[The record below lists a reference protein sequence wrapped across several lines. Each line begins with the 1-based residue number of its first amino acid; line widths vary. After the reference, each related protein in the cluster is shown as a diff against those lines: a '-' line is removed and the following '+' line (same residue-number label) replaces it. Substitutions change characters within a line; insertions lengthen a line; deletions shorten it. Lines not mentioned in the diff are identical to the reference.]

1 MSNSK
6 GVAIVS
12 DKAGNLSDA
21 EKDMRLEERS
31 DLVERIYS
39 GDTSAVTEMFN
50 LLGHKAINV
59 STQVI
64 KD

>member
-12 DKAGNLSDA
+12 EKVSNLSDA
-21 EKDMRLEERS
+21 EKDTRLEERS
-31 DLVERIYS
+31 DLVERVYL
-39 GDTSAVTEMFN
+39 GDASAVTEMFN
-50 LLGHKAINV
+50 LLGHKAVNI

-64 KD
+64 KE

>member
-12 DKAGNLSDA
+12 EKVSNLSNA
-21 EKDMRLEERS
+21 EKDMRLEARS
-31 DLVERIYS
+31 DLVERVYS

-50 LLGHKAINV
+50 LLGHKAINI

-64 KD
+64 KE

>member
-12 DKAGNLSDA
+12 EKVSNLSDA
-21 EKDMRLEERS
+21 EKDTRLEERF
-31 DLVERIYS
+31 DLVERVYL

-50 LLGHKAINV
+50 LLGHIAVNI

-64 KD
+64 KE

>member
-12 DKAGNLSDA
+12 EKASNLSNA
-21 EKDMRLEERS
+21 EKEIRLDERT
-31 DLVERIYS
+31 DLVERVYLE
-39 GDTSAVTEMFN
+39 DTSAVTEMFN
-50 LLGHKAINV
+50 VLGHKAVNI

-64 KD
+64 KE

>member
-12 DKAGNLSDA
+12 EKASNLSNA
-21 EKDMRLEERS
+21 EKEIRLDERT
-31 DLVERIYS
+31 DLVERVYS
-39 GDTSAVTEMFN
+39 GDSSAVTEMFN
-50 LLGHKAINV
+50 LLGHIAVNI

-64 KD
+64 KE